1 MKCGTGIAKL
11 KYKERENWQKYV
23 YLLLFE
29 DGVTKVGVTTQPEK
43 RFKNIENSS
52 GRKIKGYYLSKP
64 CANAHKIE
72 SKILNRFSENRVKG
86 EFFKNGNVKEMLD
99 IIKTHPK
106 KEGEKPCENDISEL
120 MSLLFG
126 EYKIEKP
133 KIHCKICM
141 CPIDLWNPLKTYKS
155 DKSCW
160 LVEDLLGILHKH
172 EKEFIK
178 VEDLI
183 KEIKKEVEQYEDI
196 PDVGDTVEELLFI
209 AKDIDRITEEEKGKY
224 FVY

>member
-1 MKCGTGIAKL
+1 MMIREYPAKVAEE
-11 KYKERENWQKYV
+11 YWNNV
-23 YLLLFE
+23 
-29 DGVTKVGVTTQPEK
+29 PEPGET
-43 RFKNIENSS
+43 IWYGDEEHIVLNSS
-52 GRKIKGYYLSKP
+52 ICNNSKL
-64 CANAHKIE
+64 
-72 SKILNRFSENRVKG
+72 IL
-86 EFFKNGNVKEMLD
+86 
-99 IIKTHPK
+99 KTHPK
-106 KEGEKPCENDISEL
+106 KEGEKPCENGITEI
-120 MSLLFG
+120 MNLLFE
-126 EYKIEKP
+126 EYKTEKL

-183 KEIKKEVEQYEDI
+183 KEIKREVKQYGDI
-196 PDVGDTVEELLFI
+196 PDVDDTAEELLFI
-209 AKDIDRITEEEKGKY
+209 AKDLDRINEEEKGKF